1 MQVKIT
7 LMVDGRS
14 PAKNAWFA
22 VPMKSLG
29 AEPINRVD
37 VKCIEQRFSLLTLV
51 IPSYEGNSLAGYI
64 VLHER
69 VFMHE
74 DNWR

>member
-1 MQVKIT
+1 V
-7 LMVDGRS
+7 
-14 PAKNAWFA
+14 A
-22 VPMKSLG
+22 MKSLG

-37 VKCIEQRFSLLTLV
+37 VNCIEQRFSLLTLV